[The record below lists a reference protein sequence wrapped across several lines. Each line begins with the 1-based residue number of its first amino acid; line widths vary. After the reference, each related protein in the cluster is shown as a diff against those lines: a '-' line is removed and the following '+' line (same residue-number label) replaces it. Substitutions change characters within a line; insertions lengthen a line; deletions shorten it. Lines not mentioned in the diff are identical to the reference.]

1 MFTNPLILGVLT
13 GIVLN
18 FILAAADST
27 YPKFLVLMFDLVGN
41 PMTPIGLL
49 ILGIFIYTQVTKRK
63 DSGDTVVVRT
73 STCVHVVM
81 QIMIQLLRHL
91 VLPIVLVLLC
101 KALKITDERTV
112 EASVCLYASPT
123 AVMSFSMCYEYG
135 FGAVDAFIDCAF
147 GTITYTL
154 VIPVLQIITRKLYGL

>member
-1 MFTNPLILGVLT
+1 M
-13 GIVLN
+13 
-18 FILAAADST
+18 
-27 YPKFLVLMFDLVGN
+27 
-41 PMTPIGLL
+41 
-49 ILGIFIYTQVTKRK
+49 
-63 DSGDTVVVRT
+63 
-73 STCVHVVM
+73 
-81 QIMIQLLRHL
+81 

>member
-1 MFTNPLILGVLT
+1 
-13 GIVLN
+13 
-18 FILAAADST
+18 
-27 YPKFLVLMFDLVGN
+27 
-41 PMTPIGLL
+41 
-49 ILGIFIYTQVTKRK
+49 
-63 DSGDTVVVRT
+63 
-73 STCVHVVM
+73 
-81 QIMIQLLRHL
+81 MIQLLRHL

-101 KALKITDERTV
+101 KVLKITDERTV

-123 AVMSFSMCYEYG
+123 AVMSFSICYEYG

>member
-18 FILAAADST
+18 FILAAADVT

-63 DSGDTVVVRT
+63 DSADAVVVRT

-81 QIMIQLLRHL
+81 
-91 VLPIVLVLLC
+91 
-101 KALKITDERTV
+101 
-112 EASVCLYASPT
+112 
-123 AVMSFSMCYEYG
+123 
-135 FGAVDAFIDCAF
+135 
-147 GTITYTL
+147 
-154 VIPVLQIITRKLYGL
+154 